1 MRPPPSDPAGVEA
14 LAGSLTQASAPRPA
28 PPLGQ
33 QDITGARRAGAGLRA
48 WVLETLETVV

>member
-1 MRPPPSDPAGVEA
+1 MT
-14 LAGSLTQASAPRPA
+14 LLTLQGRPA

-48 WVLETLETVV
+48 WVRQILETHP